1 MADELNVVTGA
12 FGYSGSHITRRLVSR
27 GIKVKTLTG
36 HPGRTNPFGE
46 AIEVVPFNFDHP
58 EALAKSLEGA
68 TTVFNTYWVRFPR
81 RGMSFERAITNVKT
95 LIEASKRARVR
106 RFVHLS
112 ITNASPDSP
121 LPYFRGKGI
130 LENALIES
138 GLSYAIIRPAQM
150 FGGEG
155 EILTSN
161 IAWLLRKFPVFAI
174 PGDGNYR
181 IQPVHVDD
189 VAEIAVNAAAE
200 THNLAIDAVGPEVF
214 TFNELVSLIAQTTR
228 SRAHVIHVNPSIA
241 LFLASMIGKIMRDAL
256 LTRDEIRG
264 LMANLLVSHAPST
277 APTRLSEWLADNADT
292 IGLGYHSE
300 LAKRG

>member
-1 MADELNVVTGA
+1 MAPELNVVTGA
-12 FGYSGSHITRRLVSR
+12 FGYSGSHITRRLLSR
-27 GIKVKTLTG
+27 GLKVKTLTA
-36 HPGRTNPFGE
+36 HPARTNPFGD
-46 AIEVVPFNFDHP
+46 AVEVAPFNFDHP

-68 TTVFNTYWVRFPR
+68 TTVFNSYWVRFPY
-81 RGMSFERAITNVKT
+81 RGMTFERAVANVKA
-95 LIEASKRARVR
+95 LIEASKRVRLR

-112 ITNASPDSP
+112 ITNASSDSP

-155 EILTSN
+155 EILTNN

-200 THNLAIDAVGPEVF
+200 THNLEIDAVGPQVF
-214 TFNELVSLIAQTTR
+214 TFNELVSLIAQTIR
-228 SRAHVIHVNPSIA
+228 SRARVIHVNPSIA
-241 LFLASMIGKIMRDAL
+241 LILATVIGKIMRDVP
-256 LTRDEIRG
+256 LTRDEIHG
-264 LMANLLVSHAPST
+264 LMANLLVSHAPPT
-277 APTRLSEWLADNADT
+277 APTRLSQWLADNADA
-292 IGLGYHSE
+292 IGARYHSE